1 VQVRTRQIREGDKS
15 RGNISGQFEPRL
27 FSLMLML
34 PEGSGVRT
42 LLGKIYKAEIATLSD
57 EHEHE

>member
-1 VQVRTRQIREGDKS
+1 MQVRTRQIREGDKS

-34 PEGSGVRT
+34 PEGSG
-42 LLGKIYKAEIATLSD
+42 KIYKAEIATLSD